1 MTIDLKPGSDAWHRT
16 ISPSKAAVITRDS
29 PHMGPL
35 KLFNIWTGVH
45 EPDAQTDVM
54 KRGTFLEPG
63 ILNMY
68 FDKHPELGRNGHETQ
83 FVDDS
88 LPFPN
93 VANLDDVAH
102 NPNGTR
108 TNVQAKSDGHG
119 GAFGTPGTDE
129 IPVHYYV
136 QVQLEMHI
144 AKLLDTTMCVLGPFL
159 QLDEYYIR
167 YNQAHAEQIVEA
179 CRKFYVDNILAGVPP
194 EPDGLRSTYDS
205 MRKVHPEISID
216 EDWEVSPE
224 LAIRHSRALAA
235 EKDSAAEANM
245 TRSLVLKAMGNARRA
260 VVGSGR
266 GKKAIVVAQRQPTGK
281 GGVSLY
287 PPRKPVDIEAL
298 TRKDEA
304 A

>member
-1 MTIDLKPGSDAWHRT
+1 MTTDLKPGSAGWMQT
-16 ISPSKAAVITRDS
+16 ISPSKAAAITGDS
-29 PHMGPL
+29 PHMGAL

-45 EPDAQTDVM
+45 GPDAQTDVM
-54 KRGTFLEPG
+54 KRGMFLEPG

-68 FDKHPELGRNGHETQ
+68 FDRHPELGRNGHETQ
-83 FVDDS
+83 FVDES

-93 VANLDDVAH
+93 VANLDDLAH

-119 GAFGTPGTDE
+119 GGFGKPGTDE

-136 QVQLEMHI
+136 QVTLEMHI
-144 AKLLDTTMCVLGPFL
+144 AKLLDTTMCVLNPFL

-167 YNQAHAEQIVEA
+167 YNQAHAERIVEA

-205 MRKVHPEISID
+205 MRKVHPEIEAD
-216 EDWEVSPE
+216 EEWEISPE
-224 LAIRHSRALAA
+224 LAVRHSQALVG
-235 EKDSAAEANM
+235 EKASVAEANT
-245 TRSLVLKAMGNARRA
+245 TRSLILKAMGKARRA
-260 VVGSGR
+260 TCNGV
-266 GKKAIVVAQRQPTGK
+266 VVAQRQPTGK

-287 PPRKPVDIEAL
+287 PPRKPVDIETL
-298 TRKDEA
+298 IRKDEVA
-304 A
+304 